1 MTALRPIA
9 IGSLADEAQ
18 ATIVQAI
25 TNGEFK
31 PGERLSEVELARR
44 LGISRGPL
52 REALGRL
59 EGRLV
64 TRTPR
69 IGFSVITLTRRDL
82 DELLALREALEG
94 MTARL
99 AATRITA
106 AQLRGLEGLMARHDA
121 APSTHA
127 EDRYIARP
135 LDDEFHERIAR
146 ASGNARIE
154 AILFQ
159 SLYFQL
165 QLYRFRGS
173 ARPGGAATALA
184 EHRRILE
191 ALAARDPDAAE
202 AAMRDHL
209 RRAAP
214 CYVAADEAVPPNLS
228 ANPQKEHAP

>member
-9 IGSLADEAQ
+9 LASLADEAH
-18 ATIVQAI
+18 ANIVAAI
-25 TNGEFK
+25 TGGEFK
-31 PGERLSEVELARR
+31 PGERLPEVDLARR

-69 IGFSVITLTRRDL
+69 IGFSVISLTRRDL

-99 AATRITA
+99 AAARLTDPE
-106 AQLRGLEGLMARHDA
+106 LRALRALMARHGK
-121 APSTHA
+121 APPPDG
-127 EDRYIARP
+127 ERYIARP
-135 LDDEFHERIAR
+135 LDDEFHARIAH
-146 ASGNARIE
+146 AAGNARIE

-184 EHRRILE
+184 EHHRILD
-191 ALAARDPDAAE
+191 ALAAHDPDAAE

-214 CYVAADEAVPPNLS
+214 CYAAPSCASDDETKEPP
-228 ANPQKEHAP
+228 P